1 MKLSDN
7 KPVFLQIKAWIEDH
21 ILRGEWRAGEQLP
34 SVRELSVRFGVN
46 ANTVVRTYERLL
58 FDGSVRSVRGV
69 GFFVADNARDAV
81 VARRREEF
89 YAETLPA
96 FVEQMELLGV
106 GMQEVARAMIR
117 RTSNRFALAVAAV
130 FVVLPALS
138 LTVNSVR
145 EQRCVKD
152 VLPLMRR
159 ISDNDIHVV
168 ELTGR
173 KASEGMLYVQNAW
186 RTLNVVELNV
196 MPRQMSISGD
206 TLRVVLDDES
216 DVYQGR
222 IILAN
227 LKSVIRNGE
236 TTMLREH

>member
-1 MKLSDN
+1 
-7 KPVFLQIKAWIEDH
+7 
-21 ILRGEWRAGEQLP
+21 
-34 SVRELSVRFGVN
+34 
-46 ANTVVRTYERLL
+46 
-58 FDGSVRSVRGV
+58 
-69 GFFVADNARDAV
+69 
-81 VARRREEF
+81 
-89 YAETLPA
+89 
-96 FVEQMELLGV
+96 
-106 GMQEVARAMIR
+106 MIR

-173 KASEGMLYVQNAW
+173 KASEGMLYVQNAC

>member
-1 MKLSDN
+1 M
-7 KPVFLQIKAWIEDH
+7 
-21 ILRGEWRAGEQLP
+21 
-34 SVRELSVRFGVN
+34 
-46 ANTVVRTYERLL
+46 
-58 FDGSVRSVRGV
+58 
-69 GFFVADNARDAV
+69 
-81 VARRREEF
+81 
-89 YAETLPA
+89 
-96 FVEQMELLGV
+96 
-106 GMQEVARAMIR
+106 MIR

-130 FVVLPALS
+130 FAVLPALS

-159 ISDNDIHVV
+159 ISENDIHVV

-186 RTLNVVELNV
+186 RTLNLIELNV
-196 MPRQMSISGD
+196 MPREMTNAGD

>member
-1 MKLSDN
+1 MK
-7 KPVFLQIKAWIEDH
+7 
-21 ILRGEWRAGEQLP
+21 
-34 SVRELSVRFGVN
+34 
-46 ANTVVRTYERLL
+46 T
-58 FDGSVRSVRGV
+58 
-69 GFFVADNARDAV
+69 
-81 VARRREEF
+81 
-89 YAETLPA
+89 
-96 FVEQMELLGV
+96 M
-106 GMQEVARAMIR
+106 MIR

-186 RTLNVVELNV
+186 RTLNLVELNV

-227 LKSVIRNGE
+227 VKCVIRNGE

>member
-1 MKLSDN
+1 MK
-7 KPVFLQIKAWIEDH
+7 
-21 ILRGEWRAGEQLP
+21 
-34 SVRELSVRFGVN
+34 
-46 ANTVVRTYERLL
+46 T
-58 FDGSVRSVRGV
+58 
-69 GFFVADNARDAV
+69 
-81 VARRREEF
+81 
-89 YAETLPA
+89 
-96 FVEQMELLGV
+96 M
-106 GMQEVARAMIR
+106 MIR
-117 RTSNRFALAVAAV
+117 RTSNRFALAAAAV

-196 MPRQMSISGD
+196 MPQQMSISGD

>member
-1 MKLSDN
+1 M
-7 KPVFLQIKAWIEDH
+7 
-21 ILRGEWRAGEQLP
+21 
-34 SVRELSVRFGVN
+34 
-46 ANTVVRTYERLL
+46 
-58 FDGSVRSVRGV
+58 
-69 GFFVADNARDAV
+69 
-81 VARRREEF
+81 
-89 YAETLPA
+89 
-96 FVEQMELLGV
+96 
-106 GMQEVARAMIR
+106 
-117 RTSNRFALAVAAV
+117 
-130 FVVLPALS
+130 LPALS

-186 RTLNVVELNV
+186 RTLNLIELNV
-196 MPRQMSISGD
+196 MPREMTIAGD

>member
-1 MKLSDN
+1 MK
-7 KPVFLQIKAWIEDH
+7 
-21 ILRGEWRAGEQLP
+21 
-34 SVRELSVRFGVN
+34 
-46 ANTVVRTYERLL
+46 T
-58 FDGSVRSVRGV
+58 
-69 GFFVADNARDAV
+69 
-81 VARRREEF
+81 
-89 YAETLPA
+89 
-96 FVEQMELLGV
+96 M
-106 GMQEVARAMIR
+106 MIR

-152 VLPLMRR
+152 VLPLMRH

-168 ELTGR
+168 ELSGR
-173 KASEGMLYVQNAW
+173 KASAGMLYVQNAW
-186 RTLNVVELNV
+186 RTLNLIELNV
-196 MPRQMSISGD
+196 MPREMTIAGD

>member
-1 MKLSDN
+1 MK
-7 KPVFLQIKAWIEDH
+7 
-21 ILRGEWRAGEQLP
+21 
-34 SVRELSVRFGVN
+34 
-46 ANTVVRTYERLL
+46 T
-58 FDGSVRSVRGV
+58 
-69 GFFVADNARDAV
+69 
-81 VARRREEF
+81 
-89 YAETLPA
+89 
-96 FVEQMELLGV
+96 M
-106 GMQEVARAMIR
+106 MIR

-152 VLPLMRR
+152 VLPIMRR

>member
-1 MKLSDN
+1 MK
-7 KPVFLQIKAWIEDH
+7 
-21 ILRGEWRAGEQLP
+21 
-34 SVRELSVRFGVN
+34 
-46 ANTVVRTYERLL
+46 T
-58 FDGSVRSVRGV
+58 
-69 GFFVADNARDAV
+69 
-81 VARRREEF
+81 
-89 YAETLPA
+89 
-96 FVEQMELLGV
+96 M
-106 GMQEVARAMIR
+106 MIR

-168 ELTGR
+168 ELSGR

-186 RTLNVVELNV
+186 RTLNLIELNV
-196 MPRQMSISGD
+196 MPREMTIAGD

>member
-1 MKLSDN
+1 MK
-7 KPVFLQIKAWIEDH
+7 
-21 ILRGEWRAGEQLP
+21 
-34 SVRELSVRFGVN
+34 
-46 ANTVVRTYERLL
+46 T
-58 FDGSVRSVRGV
+58 
-69 GFFVADNARDAV
+69 
-81 VARRREEF
+81 
-89 YAETLPA
+89 
-96 FVEQMELLGV
+96 M
-106 GMQEVARAMIR
+106 MIR

-196 MPRQMSISGD
+196 MPQQMSISGD

-216 DVYQGR
+216 NVYQGR

>member
-1 MKLSDN
+1 MK
-7 KPVFLQIKAWIEDH
+7 
-21 ILRGEWRAGEQLP
+21 
-34 SVRELSVRFGVN
+34 
-46 ANTVVRTYERLL
+46 T
-58 FDGSVRSVRGV
+58 
-69 GFFVADNARDAV
+69 
-81 VARRREEF
+81 
-89 YAETLPA
+89 
-96 FVEQMELLGV
+96 M
-106 GMQEVARAMIR
+106 MIR

>member
-1 MKLSDN
+1 
-7 KPVFLQIKAWIEDH
+7 
-21 ILRGEWRAGEQLP
+21 
-34 SVRELSVRFGVN
+34 
-46 ANTVVRTYERLL
+46 
-58 FDGSVRSVRGV
+58 
-69 GFFVADNARDAV
+69 
-81 VARRREEF
+81 
-89 YAETLPA
+89 
-96 FVEQMELLGV
+96 
-106 GMQEVARAMIR
+106 MIR
-117 RTSNRFALAVAAV
+117 RTSNRFALAVVAV
-130 FVVLPALS
+130 FVLLPALS
-138 LTVNSVR
+138 FTVNSVR
-145 EQRCVKD
+145 AEKCVEEMM
-152 VLPLMRR
+152 PLIRR

-196 MPRQMSISGD
+196 MPQEMSIVGD

-227 LKSVIRNGE
+227 LKCVIRNGE

>member
-1 MKLSDN
+1 
-7 KPVFLQIKAWIEDH
+7 
-21 ILRGEWRAGEQLP
+21 
-34 SVRELSVRFGVN
+34 
-46 ANTVVRTYERLL
+46 
-58 FDGSVRSVRGV
+58 
-69 GFFVADNARDAV
+69 
-81 VARRREEF
+81 
-89 YAETLPA
+89 
-96 FVEQMELLGV
+96 
-106 GMQEVARAMIR
+106 MIR

-196 MPRQMSISGD
+196 MPRQMSILGD

-227 LKSVIRNGE
+227 VKCVIRNGE

>member
-1 MKLSDN
+1 MK
-7 KPVFLQIKAWIEDH
+7 
-21 ILRGEWRAGEQLP
+21 
-34 SVRELSVRFGVN
+34 
-46 ANTVVRTYERLL
+46 T
-58 FDGSVRSVRGV
+58 
-69 GFFVADNARDAV
+69 
-81 VARRREEF
+81 
-89 YAETLPA
+89 
-96 FVEQMELLGV
+96 M
-106 GMQEVARAMIR
+106 MIR

-130 FVVLPALS
+130 FAVLPALS

-145 EQRCVKD
+145 EQRSVRD

-173 KASEGMLYVQNAW
+173 KVSEGMLYVQNAW

-196 MPRQMSISGD
+196 MPQQMSISGD

>member
-1 MKLSDN
+1 
-7 KPVFLQIKAWIEDH
+7 
-21 ILRGEWRAGEQLP
+21 
-34 SVRELSVRFGVN
+34 
-46 ANTVVRTYERLL
+46 
-58 FDGSVRSVRGV
+58 
-69 GFFVADNARDAV
+69 
-81 VARRREEF
+81 
-89 YAETLPA
+89 
-96 FVEQMELLGV
+96 
-106 GMQEVARAMIR
+106 MIR

-130 FVVLPALS
+130 FAVLPALS

-145 EQRCVKD
+145 EQRSVRD

-186 RTLNVVELNV
+186 RTLNLIELNV
-196 MPRQMSISGD
+196 MPREMTIAGD

>member
-1 MKLSDN
+1 MK
-7 KPVFLQIKAWIEDH
+7 
-21 ILRGEWRAGEQLP
+21 
-34 SVRELSVRFGVN
+34 
-46 ANTVVRTYERLL
+46 T
-58 FDGSVRSVRGV
+58 
-69 GFFVADNARDAV
+69 
-81 VARRREEF
+81 
-89 YAETLPA
+89 
-96 FVEQMELLGV
+96 M
-106 GMQEVARAMIR
+106 MIR

-196 MPRQMSISGD
+196 LPRQMSISGD

>member
-1 MKLSDN
+1 M
-7 KPVFLQIKAWIEDH
+7 
-21 ILRGEWRAGEQLP
+21 
-34 SVRELSVRFGVN
+34 
-46 ANTVVRTYERLL
+46 
-58 FDGSVRSVRGV
+58 
-69 GFFVADNARDAV
+69 
-81 VARRREEF
+81 
-89 YAETLPA
+89 
-96 FVEQMELLGV
+96 
-106 GMQEVARAMIR
+106 MIR

-145 EQRCVKD
+145 EQRSVRD

-196 MPRQMSISGD
+196 MPQQMSISGD

>member
-1 MKLSDN
+1 MK
-7 KPVFLQIKAWIEDH
+7 
-21 ILRGEWRAGEQLP
+21 
-34 SVRELSVRFGVN
+34 
-46 ANTVVRTYERLL
+46 T
-58 FDGSVRSVRGV
+58 
-69 GFFVADNARDAV
+69 
-81 VARRREEF
+81 
-89 YAETLPA
+89 
-96 FVEQMELLGV
+96 M
-106 GMQEVARAMIR
+106 MIR

-168 ELTGR
+168 ELSGR
-173 KASEGMLYVQNAW
+173 KASAGMLYVQNAW
-186 RTLNVVELNV
+186 RTLNLIELNV
-196 MPRQMSISGD
+196 MPREMTIAGD

>member
-1 MKLSDN
+1 
-7 KPVFLQIKAWIEDH
+7 
-21 ILRGEWRAGEQLP
+21 
-34 SVRELSVRFGVN
+34 
-46 ANTVVRTYERLL
+46 
-58 FDGSVRSVRGV
+58 
-69 GFFVADNARDAV
+69 
-81 VARRREEF
+81 
-89 YAETLPA
+89 
-96 FVEQMELLGV
+96 
-106 GMQEVARAMIR
+106 MIR

-173 KASEGMLYVQNAW
+173 KASEEMLYVQNAW

-196 MPRQMSISGD
+196 MPQQMSISGD

>member
-1 MKLSDN
+1 MK
-7 KPVFLQIKAWIEDH
+7 
-21 ILRGEWRAGEQLP
+21 
-34 SVRELSVRFGVN
+34 
-46 ANTVVRTYERLL
+46 T
-58 FDGSVRSVRGV
+58 
-69 GFFVADNARDAV
+69 
-81 VARRREEF
+81 
-89 YAETLPA
+89 
-96 FVEQMELLGV
+96 M
-106 GMQEVARAMIR
+106 MIR

-145 EQRCVKD
+145 EQRSVKD

-168 ELTGR
+168 ELKGR

-196 MPRQMSISGD
+196 MPQQMSISGD

>member
-1 MKLSDN
+1 
-7 KPVFLQIKAWIEDH
+7 
-21 ILRGEWRAGEQLP
+21 
-34 SVRELSVRFGVN
+34 
-46 ANTVVRTYERLL
+46 
-58 FDGSVRSVRGV
+58 
-69 GFFVADNARDAV
+69 
-81 VARRREEF
+81 
-89 YAETLPA
+89 
-96 FVEQMELLGV
+96 
-106 GMQEVARAMIR
+106 MIR

-196 MPRQMSISGD
+196 MPQQMSISGD

>member
-1 MKLSDN
+1 MK
-7 KPVFLQIKAWIEDH
+7 
-21 ILRGEWRAGEQLP
+21 
-34 SVRELSVRFGVN
+34 
-46 ANTVVRTYERLL
+46 T
-58 FDGSVRSVRGV
+58 
-69 GFFVADNARDAV
+69 
-81 VARRREEF
+81 
-89 YAETLPA
+89 
-96 FVEQMELLGV
+96 M
-106 GMQEVARAMIR
+106 MIR

-196 MPRQMSISGD
+196 MPQQMSISGD

>member
-1 MKLSDN
+1 
-7 KPVFLQIKAWIEDH
+7 
-21 ILRGEWRAGEQLP
+21 
-34 SVRELSVRFGVN
+34 
-46 ANTVVRTYERLL
+46 
-58 FDGSVRSVRGV
+58 
-69 GFFVADNARDAV
+69 
-81 VARRREEF
+81 
-89 YAETLPA
+89 
-96 FVEQMELLGV
+96 
-106 GMQEVARAMIR
+106 MIR

-173 KASEGMLYVQNAW
+173 KASEGMLYGQNAW
-186 RTLNVVELNV
+186 RPLHLIALNV
-196 MPRQMSISGD
+196 MPREMTIAGD

>member
-1 MKLSDN
+1 
-7 KPVFLQIKAWIEDH
+7 
-21 ILRGEWRAGEQLP
+21 
-34 SVRELSVRFGVN
+34 
-46 ANTVVRTYERLL
+46 
-58 FDGSVRSVRGV
+58 
-69 GFFVADNARDAV
+69 
-81 VARRREEF
+81 
-89 YAETLPA
+89 
-96 FVEQMELLGV
+96 
-106 GMQEVARAMIR
+106 MIR

-152 VLPLMRR
+152 VLPIMRR

>member
-1 MKLSDN
+1 MRISK
-7 KPVFLQIKAWIEDH
+7 K
-21 ILRGEWRAGEQLP
+21 
-34 SVRELSVRFGVN
+34 
-46 ANTVVRTYERLL
+46 
-58 FDGSVRSVRGV
+58 
-69 GFFVADNARDAV
+69 
-81 VARRREEF
+81 
-89 YAETLPA
+89 
-96 FVEQMELLGV
+96 M
-106 GMQEVARAMIR
+106 MIR

-186 RTLNVVELNV
+186 RTLNLIELNV
-196 MPRQMSISGD
+196 MPREMTIAGD

>member
-1 MKLSDN
+1 MK
-7 KPVFLQIKAWIEDH
+7 
-21 ILRGEWRAGEQLP
+21 
-34 SVRELSVRFGVN
+34 
-46 ANTVVRTYERLL
+46 T
-58 FDGSVRSVRGV
+58 
-69 GFFVADNARDAV
+69 
-81 VARRREEF
+81 
-89 YAETLPA
+89 
-96 FVEQMELLGV
+96 M
-106 GMQEVARAMIR
+106 MIR

-206 TLRVVLDDES
+206 TLHVVLDDES

>member
-1 MKLSDN
+1 MK
-7 KPVFLQIKAWIEDH
+7 
-21 ILRGEWRAGEQLP
+21 
-34 SVRELSVRFGVN
+34 
-46 ANTVVRTYERLL
+46 T
-58 FDGSVRSVRGV
+58 
-69 GFFVADNARDAV
+69 
-81 VARRREEF
+81 
-89 YAETLPA
+89 
-96 FVEQMELLGV
+96 M
-106 GMQEVARAMIR
+106 MIR

-138 LTVNSVR
+138 LTVNSVC

>member
-1 MKLSDN
+1 MK
-7 KPVFLQIKAWIEDH
+7 
-21 ILRGEWRAGEQLP
+21 
-34 SVRELSVRFGVN
+34 
-46 ANTVVRTYERLL
+46 T
-58 FDGSVRSVRGV
+58 
-69 GFFVADNARDAV
+69 
-81 VARRREEF
+81 
-89 YAETLPA
+89 
-96 FVEQMELLGV
+96 M
-106 GMQEVARAMIR
+106 MIR

-168 ELTGR
+168 ELSGR
-173 KASEGMLYVQNAW
+173 KASAGMLYVQNAW

>member
-1 MKLSDN
+1 MK
-7 KPVFLQIKAWIEDH
+7 
-21 ILRGEWRAGEQLP
+21 
-34 SVRELSVRFGVN
+34 
-46 ANTVVRTYERLL
+46 T
-58 FDGSVRSVRGV
+58 
-69 GFFVADNARDAV
+69 
-81 VARRREEF
+81 
-89 YAETLPA
+89 
-96 FVEQMELLGV
+96 M
-106 GMQEVARAMIR
+106 MIR

-186 RTLNVVELNV
+186 RTHNAVELNV
-196 MPRQMSISGD
+196 MPRPMSISGD

>member
-1 MKLSDN
+1 MTRKR
-7 KPVFLQIKAWIEDH
+7 KTKK
-21 ILRGEWRAGEQLP
+21 
-34 SVRELSVRFGVN
+34 
-46 ANTVVRTYERLL
+46 
-58 FDGSVRSVRGV
+58 
-69 GFFVADNARDAV
+69 
-81 VARRREEF
+81 
-89 YAETLPA
+89 
-96 FVEQMELLGV
+96 M
-106 GMQEVARAMIR
+106 MIR

-168 ELTGR
+168 ELSGR
-173 KASEGMLYVQNAW
+173 KASAGMLYVQNAW
-186 RTLNVVELNV
+186 RTLNLIELNV
-196 MPRQMSISGD
+196 MPREMTIAGD

>member
-1 MKLSDN
+1 M
-7 KPVFLQIKAWIEDH
+7 
-21 ILRGEWRAGEQLP
+21 
-34 SVRELSVRFGVN
+34 
-46 ANTVVRTYERLL
+46 
-58 FDGSVRSVRGV
+58 
-69 GFFVADNARDAV
+69 
-81 VARRREEF
+81 
-89 YAETLPA
+89 
-96 FVEQMELLGV
+96 
-106 GMQEVARAMIR
+106 MIR

-196 MPRQMSISGD
+196 MPRRMSISGD

-216 DVYQGR
+216 DVYQGH

>member
-1 MKLSDN
+1 MK
-7 KPVFLQIKAWIEDH
+7 
-21 ILRGEWRAGEQLP
+21 
-34 SVRELSVRFGVN
+34 
-46 ANTVVRTYERLL
+46 T
-58 FDGSVRSVRGV
+58 
-69 GFFVADNARDAV
+69 
-81 VARRREEF
+81 
-89 YAETLPA
+89 
-96 FVEQMELLGV
+96 M
-106 GMQEVARAMIR
+106 MIR

-130 FVVLPALS
+130 FAVLPALS

-173 KASEGMLYVQNAW
+173 KASEEMLYVQNAW
-186 RTLNVVELNV
+186 RMLNLIELNV
-196 MPRQMSISGD
+196 MPREMTIAGD

>member
-1 MKLSDN
+1 MK
-7 KPVFLQIKAWIEDH
+7 
-21 ILRGEWRAGEQLP
+21 
-34 SVRELSVRFGVN
+34 
-46 ANTVVRTYERLL
+46 T
-58 FDGSVRSVRGV
+58 
-69 GFFVADNARDAV
+69 
-81 VARRREEF
+81 
-89 YAETLPA
+89 
-96 FVEQMELLGV
+96 M
-106 GMQEVARAMIR
+106 MIR

-186 RTLNVVELNV
+186 RTLNVVELTV

>member
-1 MKLSDN
+1 
-7 KPVFLQIKAWIEDH
+7 
-21 ILRGEWRAGEQLP
+21 
-34 SVRELSVRFGVN
+34 
-46 ANTVVRTYERLL
+46 
-58 FDGSVRSVRGV
+58 
-69 GFFVADNARDAV
+69 
-81 VARRREEF
+81 
-89 YAETLPA
+89 
-96 FVEQMELLGV
+96 
-106 GMQEVARAMIR
+106 MIQ

-186 RTLNVVELNV
+186 RTLNLIELNV
-196 MPRQMSISGD
+196 MPREMTIAGD

>member
-1 MKLSDN
+1 M
-7 KPVFLQIKAWIEDH
+7 
-21 ILRGEWRAGEQLP
+21 
-34 SVRELSVRFGVN
+34 
-46 ANTVVRTYERLL
+46 
-58 FDGSVRSVRGV
+58 
-69 GFFVADNARDAV
+69 
-81 VARRREEF
+81 
-89 YAETLPA
+89 
-96 FVEQMELLGV
+96 
-106 GMQEVARAMIR
+106 MIR

-138 LTVNSVR
+138 LMVNSVR

>member
-1 MKLSDN
+1 
-7 KPVFLQIKAWIEDH
+7 
-21 ILRGEWRAGEQLP
+21 
-34 SVRELSVRFGVN
+34 
-46 ANTVVRTYERLL
+46 
-58 FDGSVRSVRGV
+58 
-69 GFFVADNARDAV
+69 
-81 VARRREEF
+81 
-89 YAETLPA
+89 
-96 FVEQMELLGV
+96 
-106 GMQEVARAMIR
+106 MIR

-186 RTLNVVELNV
+186 RTLNLIELNV
-196 MPRQMSISGD
+196 MPREMTIAGD

-236 TTMLREH
+236 ITMLREH